1 MAYCQL
7 VHYSKSPK
15 QREQRSRQLMLSP
28 VRVYVCHT
36 NWWQLHT
43 QAGVKEVF
51 SCSFCLRRLAMPEWW
66 GQTIRMPRLF
76 CFTFNLNLKPMSNY
90 YCENCGHRFAD
101 VRQILTA
108 TCSRHPD
115 CSNRDRHKLY
125 EGTGKSKYTCKH
137 CGHTF
142 SSIMQM
148 VGGTCA
154 YHPKG
159 SNKGAHAPAL

>member
-7 VHYSKSPK
+7 VHHSKLPK

-28 VRVYVCHT
+28 VRVYFCHT
-36 NWWQLHT
+36 KWWQLHT

-108 TCSRHPD
+108 TCSPPSRLQQPRPPQALWRYKEIQIHLQILRSHLLIYHANGRWHL
-115 CSNRDRHKLY
+115 CL
-125 EGTGKSKYTCKH
+125 
-137 CGHTF
+137 
-142 SSIMQM
+142 SSQR
-148 VGGTCA
+148 
-154 YHPKG
+154 K
-159 SNKGAHAPAL
+159 

>member
-7 VHYSKSPK
+7 IRYSKSPK

-36 NWWQLHT
+36 KWWQLHT

-51 SCSFCLRRLAMPEWW
+51 PFCLSRLAMPEWW
-66 GQTIRMPRLF
+66 GRTIWMPRLF
-76 CFTFNLNLKPMSNY
+76 CFTFNLNLKPMPNY

-108 TCSRHPD
+108 TCSTPSRLQQPRPPQALWRHWEIQSHLQTMRSHLLIYHANGRWHL
-115 CSNRDRHKLY
+115 CI
-125 EGTGKSKYTCKH
+125 
-137 CGHTF
+137 
-142 SSIMQM
+142 SSQR
-148 VGGTCA
+148 
-154 YHPKG
+154 K
-159 SNKGAHAPAL
+159 